1 MKAIRP
7 SETGGP
13 EKLRLEE
20 YPTPTPGKGEVLA
33 KVDAAGVNYIDVY
46 HRTGLYK
53 QPLPIPLGVEGAG
66 VVEQVGADVR
76 DLRPGD
82 RIAWAGT
89 PGSYATHVL
98 VAAERAVPIPKGIE
112 ISVAAAALLQ
122 GLTAHYLTHS
132 TFPLKRGHTA
142 LVHAA
147 AGGVGLLLV
156 QLAKRA
162 GARIVATVS
171 TPEKAALA
179 KEAGADD
186 VILYTKQDFEVETRR
201 LTEGRGVDVV
211 YDAVGKTTFEK
222 SLNSLALR
230 GCLVLYGQASGLI
243 APFDPQLLSA
253 KGSLFLT
260 RPTLAHYTSTRDELI
275 GRSNEL
281 FALIRSGALK
291 VRIERTYSLA
301 QAAEAHRALEG
312 RATTGKVL
320 LLPGAS

>member
-1 MKAIRP
+1 
-7 SETGGP
+7 
-13 EKLRLEE
+13 
-20 YPTPTPGKGEVLA
+20 
-33 KVDAAGVNYIDVY
+33 
-46 HRTGLYK
+46 
-53 QPLPIPLGVEGAG
+53 LG
-66 VVEQVGADVR
+66 
-76 DLRPGD
+76 
-82 RIAWAGT
+82 
-89 PGSYATHVL
+89 
-98 VAAERAVPIPKGIE
+98 
-112 ISVAAAALLQ
+112 
-122 GLTAHYLTHS
+122 
-132 TFPLKRGHTA
+132 
-142 LVHAA
+142 
-147 AGGVGLLLV
+147 
-156 QLAKRA
+156 KRA